1 MKTFEQYMK
10 CEGCREEAFDCY
22 EYQQIKG
29 VDAGL
34 QFTENHVS
42 FFAIDNKTGEFIV
55 PIFSRMKEEKE
66 DEEI

>member
-10 CEGCREEAFDCY
+10 CEGCREEAFACY

-55 PIFSRMKEEKE
+55 PYFKIVKGGKTR
-66 DEEI
+66 

>member
-10 CEGCREEAFDCY
+10 CEGCRDEAFACY
-22 EYQQIKG
+22 EHQQIKG

-34 QFTENHVS
+34 HFTSKHIF

-55 PIFSRMKEEKE
+55 PYFKIVTGGKTR
-66 DEEI
+66 